1 MFKRNH
7 ASVLAMLASISVL
20 SFTACGDD
28 AVNNPIPAATGSS
41 AVESSSSVA
50 SSSETGS
57 GPVSSS
63 SEAVSSPESSSN
75 EASSSSVQEIERPSL
90 EKMNEKCREGHD
102 AVSIAAFDGV
112 KTEYFCLGE
121 AYGPNIEE
129 TFSILDHAEISLYSY
144 AENGWEEVK
153 CNAENEGRKELYAF
167 FNTHWPGNLYYKC
180 TNNQWVQIGYEEY
193 HSLSE
198 LACSAEE
205 EGKVDSAWVGASNPR
220 FHYVG
225 HTKYYRCEKGLW
237 TLRDRR
243 ITCDTTGVAV
253 GDVCTKEECFAGVG
267 CSQYSYTYVGN
278 GAWREASLS
287 LTDKAQIIANCQKED
302 TVVGDTCSVEMSDG
316 TKCYRFNEQN
326 DWEECESFQIIF

>member
-28 AVNNPIPAATGSS
+28 AVSNPIPAATGSS

-57 GPVSSS
+57 GPISSS
-63 SEAVSSPESSSN
+63 SEAVSSPESSSDVV
-75 EASSSSVQEIERPSL
+75 SSSSVQEIERPSL
-90 EKMNEKCREGHD
+90 EKMNEKCREQHD

-112 KTEYFCLGE
+112 KTEYFCLLE

-153 CNAENEGRKELYAF
+153 CNAENEGRKELHGF
-167 FNTHWPGNLYYKC
+167 FNTHWPGYLYYKC

-198 LACSAEE
+198 LTCSAEE

-225 HTKYYRCEKGLW
+225 LTKYYRCEKGLW

-253 GDVCTKEECFAGVG
+253 GDICTKEACFAGLG
-267 CSQYSYTYVGN
+267 CSKYSYTYIGN
-278 GAWREASLS
+278 GAWKETSLS
-287 LTDKAQIIANCQKED
+287 LTYKAQIIANCQKED

-326 DWEECESFQIIF
+326 DWEECESF

>member
-28 AVNNPIPAATGSS
+28 AVNNPIPAATGSL

-57 GPVSSS
+57 GPASSS

-90 EKMNEKCREGHD
+90 EKMNEKCREQHD

-129 TFSILDHAEISLYSY
+129 TFSILDHAEISVYSY

-153 CNAENEGRKELYAF
+153 CNAENEGRKELHVF
-167 FNTHWPGNLYYKC
+167 FNTHWPGYLYYKC
-180 TNNQWVQIGYEEY
+180 TNNQWVRIGYEEY
-193 HSLSE
+193 ESLSE
-198 LACSAEE
+198 LICSAEE
-205 EGKVDSAWVGASNPR
+205 EGKVDSAWAGASNPR
-220 FHYVG
+220 FRYVG
-225 HTKYYRCEKGLW
+225 HTKYYRCEKGVW

-287 LTDKAQIIANCQKED
+287 LTDKAQIISNCQKED
-302 TVVGDTCSVEMSDG
+302 TVVGDTCSVVMSDG

-326 DWEECESFQIIF
+326 DWEECESF

>member
-7 ASVLAMLASISVL
+7 ASVLAMLASISVF

-28 AVNNPIPAATGSS
+28 AVSNPIPAATGSS

-63 SEAVSSPESSSN
+63 SEAISKPESSSN

-102 AVSIAAFDGV
+102 AVSIAAFDGT

-129 TFSILDHAEISLYSY
+129 TFSILDHAEISVYSY

-180 TNNQWVQIGYEEY
+180 TDNQWVRIGYEEY
-193 HSLSE
+193 ESLSE
-198 LACSAEE
+198 LTCSAEE

-220 FHYVG
+220 FRYVG
-225 HTKYYRCEKGLW
+225 HTEYYRCEKGLW

-302 TVVGDTCSVEMSDG
+302 TVVGDTCSVVMSDG

-326 DWEECESFQIIF
+326 DWEECESF

>member
-1 MFKRNH
+1 M
-7 ASVLAMLASISVL
+7 LAMLASISVL

-28 AVNNPIPAATGSS
+28 AVSNPIPAATGSS

-50 SSSETGS
+50 SSNEIGS

-75 EASSSSVQEIERPSL
+75 VASSSSVQEIERPSL

-121 AYGPNIEE
+121 AYGPSIEE

-144 AENGWEEVK
+144 AGNGWEEVK
-153 CNAENEGRKELYAF
+153 CNAENEGRKEIYVF
-167 FNTHWPGNLYYKC
+167 HNMRWPGALYYKC
-180 TNNQWVQIGYEEY
+180 ADSQWVKIGRDEY
-193 HSLSE
+193 YSDSE
-198 LACSAEE
+198 LSSSSAEDDASLTCSAEE

-220 FHYVG
+220 FRSVG
-225 HTKYYRCEKGLW
+225 HTDYYRCEKGLW

-253 GDVCTKEECFAGVG
+253 GDICTKEACFAGLG
-267 CSQYSYTYVGN
+267 CSKYSYTYIGN
-278 GAWREASLS
+278 GAWKETSLS

-302 TVVGDTCSVEMSDG
+302 TVVGDTCSVVMSDG

-326 DWEECESFQIIF
+326 DWEECESF

>member
-1 MFKRNH
+1 MFNRNY

-20 SFTACGDD
+20 PFAACSDD
-28 AVNNPIPAATGSS
+28 AGSNPMPVAAGSS

-63 SEAVSSPESSSN
+63 SEAISKPESSSN

-102 AVSIAAFDGV
+102 AVSIAAFDGT

-129 TFSILDHAEISLYSY
+129 TFSILDHAEISVYSY

-180 TNNQWVQIGYEEY
+180 TDNQWVRIGYEEY
-193 HSLSE
+193 ESLSE
-198 LACSAEE
+198 LTCSAEE

-220 FHYVG
+220 FRYIG
-225 HTKYYRCEKGLW
+225 HTDYYRCEKGLW

-302 TVVGDTCSVEMSDG
+302 TVVGDTCSVVMSDG

-326 DWEECESFQIIF
+326 DWEECESF

>member
-1 MFKRNH
+1 MFGRNH
-7 ASVLAMLASISVL
+7 GYALAMLASFSFL
-20 SFTACGDD
+20 SFTACSDD
-28 AVNNPIPAATGSS
+28 VVNNPMPMATESS
-41 AVESSSSVA
+41 AAESSSSETFSNPI
-50 SSSETGS
+50 SSSD
-57 GPVSSS
+57 V
-63 SEAVSSPESSSN
+63 
-75 EASSSSVQEIERPSL
+75 ASSSSVQEIERPSL
-90 EKMNEKCREGHD
+90 EKMNEKCREQHD

-112 KTEYFCLGE
+112 KTEYFCLLE
-121 AYGPNIEE
+121 AYGPKIEE
-129 TFSILDHAEISLYSY
+129 TFSILDHAEISLYTY
-144 AENGWEEVK
+144 AENGWQEVK

-205 EGKVDSAWVGASNPR
+205 EGKVDSAWVGANNPR

-225 HTKYYRCEKGLW
+225 QTKYYRCEKGLW

-253 GDVCTKEECFAGVG
+253 GDVCTKEECFVGVG

-326 DWEECESFQIIF
+326 DWEECESF

>member
-50 SSSETGS
+50 SSNETGS

-63 SEAVSSPESSSN
+63 SEAISKPESSSN
-75 EASSSSVQEIERPSL
+75 VASSSSVQEIERPSL

-129 TFSILDHAEISLYSY
+129 TFSILDHAEISVYSY

-153 CNAENEGRKELYAF
+153 CNAENEGRKELHGF
-167 FNTHWPGNLYYKC
+167 FNTHWPGYLYYKC
-180 TNNQWVQIGYEEY
+180 TNNQWVRIGYEEY
-193 HSLSE
+193 ESLSE
-198 LACSAEE
+198 LICSAEE
-205 EGKVDSAWVGASNPR
+205 EGKVDSAWAGASNPR

-225 HTKYYRCEKGLW
+225 HTKYYRCEKGVW

-278 GAWREASLS
+278 GAWKETSLS
-287 LTDKAQIIANCQKED
+287 LTDKAQIISNCQKED
-302 TVVGDTCSVEMSDG
+302 TVVGDTCSVVMSDG

-326 DWEECESFQIIF
+326 DWEECESF